1 MWKLGIR
8 FPWKYAVSPS
18 YNSKCATFFRNN
30 LDHLYHKVDITM
42 GAFPPIYL
50 HWDFR
55 KFWHS
60 PVWNIQFDELNFFP
74 KVDTFLLTFKNLSM
88 GWGKQKKLL
97 IRYMW
102 FFLTKH
108 GLFTSYTCLIG
119 EKWVNVFAQKTMVL
133 LSKCSKLIEVRWENC
148 YWKK

>member
-1 MWKLGIR
+1 MQLPLAKEKKEKI
-8 FPWKYAVSPS
+8 F
-18 YNSKCATFFRNN
+18 
-30 LDHLYHKVDITM
+30 
-42 GAFPPIYL
+42 
-50 HWDFR
+50 
-55 KFWHS
+55 
-60 PVWNIQFDELNFFP
+60 ELNWIELNQILVVHSIHRVRSRFFDQVGHETMFSEFP